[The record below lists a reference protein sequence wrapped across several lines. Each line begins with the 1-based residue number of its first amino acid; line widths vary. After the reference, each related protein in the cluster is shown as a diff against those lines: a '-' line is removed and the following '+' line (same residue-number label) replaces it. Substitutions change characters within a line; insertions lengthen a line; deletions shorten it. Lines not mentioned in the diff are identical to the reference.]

1 MMKRILSSL
10 ILAAAVGAVALPI
23 SHAIAADAPTTA
35 PAADAGGVPV
45 RAVVLFSS
53 GVGYFEHFGSISG
66 NASTE
71 LRFKTRQINDILKSL
86 VMEDMDGGRVS
97 TITYPS
103 QDPIDVTLR
112 SFQVDIT
119 GNPPLADLLN
129 QLRGAKVTVS
139 VGGEQILG
147 TILGVEVKEKLVADD
162 KTIKS
167 FTLNLIAGASIRSI
181 PLDDVRGLTLE
192 DAGLQEELNKALT
205 ALASARDQN
214 KKPVTLNF
222 NGEGERRVRI
232 GYVVETPVWKTSY
245 RLIMGEKSQV
255 QGWAIVENQTDNDW
269 VNVQLSLVS
278 GRPISFVQDLY
289 QPLYIPRPVVR
300 PELYASLT
308 PQTYDDGLDEEAREK
323 VALGGG
329 GDTEELDK
337 NGSGRR
343 DEAKRASRQRG
354 PVAPAAP
361 TAGDGLAFKQQRALK
376 EPVSEMDMSSSV
388 SSVASASK
396 IGELFQYTV
405 GNVSLPRQRSA
416 MIPIVTD
423 PIEVER
429 LSIYNAQVL
438 PKNPLNGARVKN
450 TTEKHLLAGP
460 ITVFDEGAY
469 AGDAQIDN
477 LPPGQERLLSYGIDL
492 QVQVQTQNAGQTNA
506 IQTAKIVKGVLQIKR
521 KLVNT
526 QDYVAENKGDKAKTL
541 IIEHPLRHGWTLV
554 TPEKYQEKTD
564 TLYRFKGT
572 IEPAKQTVLKVQ
584 EEIITGEDIAILP
597 YDVGTLE
604 AYSRTGEIPQPV
616 RDALTKAIQ
625 FKYALVDTQR
635 KIAEAQQ
642 RIATI
647 RADQAP
653 IRENLKAI
661 NDKNDP
667 TYNRYLKKFAE
678 QEAEIDNLDATVIP
692 ELQEQLKKQQKALE
706 DYVAGLEVG

>member
-1 MMKRILSSL
+1 MKRFLSSI
-10 ILAAAVGAVALPI
+10 ILAAAVSAVALPI
-23 SHAIAADAPTTA
+23 SSSRAADEPV
-35 PAADAGGVPV
+35 AGVAQNAGAGIPV
-45 RAVVLFSS
+45 KAVVLFSS
-53 GVGYFEHFGSISG
+53 GVGYFEHFGSVNG

-86 VMEDMDGGRVS
+86 VLEDLDGGRVT

-129 QLRGAKVTVS
+129 QLRGARVTVELA
-139 VGGEQILG
+139 GEKIEG
-147 TILGVEVKEKLVADD
+147 TILGIEAKEVPTKDD
-162 KTIKS
+162 KTIKT
-167 FTLNLIAGASIRSI
+167 FMLNLIAGASIRSL

-222 NGEGERRVRI
+222 AGEGERRVRI

-245 RLIMGEKSQV
+245 RLVMGEKAQL

-269 VNVQLSLVS
+269 NNVQMSLVS

-300 PELYASLT
+300 PELYASLN
-308 PQTYDDGLDEEAREK
+308 PQTYDGGMDELAKEK
-323 VALGGG
+323 AEFGIGGG
-329 GDTEELDK
+329 EG
-337 NGSGRR
+337 NGKQSAERS
-343 DEAKRASRQRG
+343 SRQLQNRRREMN
-354 PVAPAAP
+354 APAAP
-361 TAGDGLAFKQQRALK
+361 MASDALASGREQDKSYTVG
-376 EPVSEMDMSSSV
+376 EIDVTSSV

-396 IGELFQYTV
+396 VGELFQYTV

-429 LSIYNAQVL
+429 VSIYNASVL
-438 PKNPLNGARVKN
+438 AKNPLNGARVKN

-460 ITVFDEGAY
+460 ITVFDANTY

-477 LPPGQERLLSYGIDL
+477 LPPNQERLLSYGIDL
-492 QVQVQTQNAGQTNA
+492 QTHMLTENANQTNA
-506 IQTAKIVKGVLQIKR
+506 IQTAKIVKGVLQIRR
-521 KLVNT
+521 KLVASM
-526 QDYVAENKGDKAKTL
+526 DYVAENKADKVKTL
-541 IIEHPLRHGWTLV
+541 IIEHPFRAGWTLV
-554 TPEKYQEKTD
+554 SPEKYQEKTD
-564 TLYRFKGT
+564 TLYRFKGE
-572 IEPAKQTVLKVQ
+572 IEPGKQTRLNVK
-584 EEIITGEDIAILP
+584 EEIVTGEEIAILP

-625 FKYALVDTQR
+625 LKYAMVDTQR
-635 KIAEAQQ
+635 KLAEAQQ

-647 RADQAP
+647 RADQSP

-678 QEAEIDNLDATVIP
+678 QEAEIDTLEKNTIP
-692 ELQEQLKKQQKALE
+692 DLQKLLQTQQQELEA
-706 DYVAGLEVG
+706 YVGALEVG